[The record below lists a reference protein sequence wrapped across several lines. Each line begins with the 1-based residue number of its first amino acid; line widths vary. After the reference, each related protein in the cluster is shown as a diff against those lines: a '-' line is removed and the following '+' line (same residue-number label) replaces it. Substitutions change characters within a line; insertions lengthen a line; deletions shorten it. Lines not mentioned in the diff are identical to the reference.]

1 MKKTLPS
8 RISYHEILKL
18 YEDMIQT
25 SIAYKSG
32 KLTKD
37 IEL

>member
-1 MKKTLPS
+1 
-8 RISYHEILKL
+8 
-18 YEDMIQT
+18 MIQT

-37 IEL
+37 IELWIILKIELGIMWLKK